1 MRPNFFDVFTEHSC
15 DSIRVVVRSGSPART
30 AAQGARGRALME
42 STKREWMEVTVM
54 SVSSAFE
61 ENSEFHLNS
70 DYREDLNHE
79 EVSTHRWRWRAGSG
93 VKRAV
98 SGESLNQELREPFR
112 ASSKEVV
119 LSSYM
124 TYAKQFR
131 LLNQEEEKE
140 LAERALNCDEQARQR
155 LVLSNLRLV
164 VKFARRY
171 KDRGI
176 DFEDLIQEGNLGLL
190 RASQS
195 YDPSKGTRFSTY
207 ACMWIIQFISR
218 MVDNRARS
226 IRLPIRVHKDIRVVK
241 HIMEEVRMSR
251 GSEPS
256 LEEIVRGS
264 KLSEARVQAAIRN
277 MASPLSLNQEFG
289 MGSPSE
295 IGDQIAYD
303 DGICVESPVEEY
315 LNQAF
320 VGILIKGLTPLESQV
335 VLLRYGLRGASEVG
349 FKEISER
356 IGISLGKAKRVH
368 ATALKKMKRRAD
380 LLSRSESSGAEK
392 RGGFALP
399 S

>member
-1 MRPNFFDVFTEHSC
+1 
-15 DSIRVVVRSGSPART
+15 
-30 AAQGARGRALME
+30 
-42 STKREWMEVTVM
+42 M

-70 DYREDLNHE
+70 DFLEHVNQE
-79 EVSTHRWRWRAGSG
+79 EVDMHRWRWRAGSG
-93 VKRAV
+93 VKSTV
-98 SGESLNQELREPFR
+98 SGEPVYQEVREPYR
-112 ASSKEVV
+112 ANSKEVA
-119 LSSYM
+119 LSAYM

-131 LLNQEEEKE
+131 LLNQEEERE
-140 LAERALNCDEQARQR
+140 LAERALKCDEQARQR

-241 HIMEEVRMSR
+241 HIMEKVRMSR

-256 LEEIVRGS
+256 LEEIVMGS
-264 KLSEARVQAAIRN
+264 KLSEARVKAAMKN
-277 MASPLSLNQEFG
+277 MVSPLSLNQEIG
-289 MGSPSE
+289 IGDTSE

-303 DGICVESPVEEY
+303 DGVCVEAHVEEH

-320 VGILIKGLTPLESQV
+320 VSILIENLTQFESQV
-335 VLLRYGLRGASEVG
+335 VLLRYGLKGTREVG

-356 IGISLGKAKRVH
+356 TGISLGKVKRVH
-368 ATALKKMKRRAD
+368 ASALKKMRRRAE
-380 LLSRSESSGAEK
+380 LLSRSETRSAIQ

-399 S
+399 G